1 VKKYWTPG
9 KQSALGSAR
18 VPGAGAAVAG
28 HVAAERAAVLD
39 RRRERSL
46 TAAVKADRS
55 AVVED
60 VGAGRDVD
68 QPHSSQ
74 PEFGRERAH
83 NQGDAADPAGVE
95 NAAEAGETVGQH
107 YPVDAKLHIGVIVAD
122 VQQSAGRRILRDAG
136 RLQQDSLDRGI
147 VAAGQCVDRGLSND
161 TRNRADGGEEVALA
175 LSCAPG
181 ETGCAAALVLV
192 AARHAPEWASAWA
205 FPAPSAP

>member
-1 VKKYWTPG
+1 MQVTPG
-9 KQSALGSAR
+9 EEVLDAREAIRTGQRAGSRSWSCCGRAR
-18 VPGAGAAVAG
+18 
-28 HVAAERAAVLD
+28 AAERAAVLD

-55 AVVED
+55 TVVED

-122 VQQSAGRRILRDAG
+122 VQQSAGRRILRDAR
-136 RLQQDSLDRGI
+136 RLQQDSSTGVLSPPGSALI
-147 VAAGQCVDRGLSND
+147 VD
-161 TRNRADGGEEVALA
+161 
-175 LSCAPG
+175 
-181 ETGCAAALVLV
+181 
-192 AARHAPEWASAWA
+192 
-205 FPAPSAP
+205 